1 MTEES
6 TARDSIFLSSYS
18 CVSVDDIDF
27 SLIRISSAITKV
39 QPACAKTWLRSR
51 RRRMATSTF
60 LTRNL
65 RELPWGKDLLTINN
79 NEKPLGPIMKA
90 NEARL
95 KTEIQTMHMKLL
107 VNT

>member
-39 QPACAKTWLRSR
+39 QPACAKN
-51 RRRMATSTF
+51 MVTF
-60 LTRNL
+60 TTTPHGNVDISDK
-65 RELPWGKDLLTINN
+65 ELERTAVGKSSADY
-79 NEKPLGPIMKA
+79 
-90 NEARL
+90 
-95 KTEIQTMHMKLL
+95 Q
-107 VNT
+107 